1 MPANLLL
8 LVVVWQCCYCTP
20 TTTSSSSSSRRRRNR
35 WTFGGCCQSP
45 ASRSCQGSTRSRH
58 GGGSGREDR
67 EREFGDGRWV
77 DEWLTVSFK
86 FWYNDVV
93 ARAVVLLTTSSRTS

>member
-20 TTTSSSSSSRRRRNR
+20 TTSSSSGSSRRNR

-77 DEWLTVSFK
+77 DEWLTADCLFQILNYLV
-86 FWYNDVV
+86 
-93 ARAVVLLTTSSRTS
+93 